1 MFKIT
6 SDLTMV
12 LRKEFAVAITG
23 PGQPLASGVTGSWV
37 TLDSSGNAT
46 LTTAATGLAWPIWN
60 ESYRDGSIGSFTPD
74 VVNAKRVS
82 VIVGK
87 IFATTDQFTNSPSI
101 SKGDAL
107 TTGASGKLVK
117 ATIGTDPIVAFCV
130 KPSYTV
136 EYFGVSRSAIDIQ
149 TV

>member
-12 LRKEFAVAITG
+12 LRKELDVAITG
-23 PGQPLASGVTGSWV
+23 PGQPLASGVTGTWV
-37 TLDSSGNAT
+37 TLDSNGKAT
-46 LTTAATGLAWPIWN
+46 LTTGATGLAFPIWN
-60 ESYRDGSIGSFTPD
+60 ESYRDGTVGAFTPD
-74 VVNAKRVS
+74 VVNSKRVS

-101 SKGDAL
+101 SKGDPL
-107 TTGASGKLVK
+107 TTGANGKLVK
-117 ATIGTDPIVAFCV
+117 ATIGTDPIVAYCV
-130 KPSYTV
+130 KASYSVT
-136 EYFGVSRSAIDIQ
+136 YFGVSRNAIDIV

>member
-12 LRKEFAVAITG
+12 LRKEFTVAITG
-23 PGQPLASGVTGSWV
+23 PGQPLSSGVTGSWV

-60 ESYRDGSIGSFTPD
+60 ESYRDGTVGAFTPD

-82 VIVGK
+82 VIAGE
-87 IFATTDQFTNSPSI
+87 IFATTDQFTNTTPI
-101 SKGDAL
+101 SKGDPL
-107 TTGASGKLVK
+107 TTGADGKLVK
-117 ATIGTDPIVAFCV
+117 ATIGTDPIVAYCV
-130 KPSYTV
+130 KPLYAVS
-136 EYFGVSRSAIDIQ
+136 YFGVSRNAIDIFK
-149 TV
+149 V